1 MTREDIPV
9 AVKRA
14 VGLHSDDSS
23 ICLVDR
29 ALYGQARRHEAG
41 AAKCL
46 LHGADSLPFGRRLP
60 PDSLSHCATLARQV
74 DPRRLLSVGQNDK
87 TFRRQSAGCRRVCG
101 NAFALRI
108 HGRYGRRGQQDA
120 LQHRS
125 RCRPSRSIHYCR
137 DEPRGEKLANQE
149 IALDAG
155 PQLKLYLQELPVLP
169 NEAAGNVAD
178 L

>member
-46 LHGADSLPFGRRLP
+46 LHGADSPKG
-60 PDSLSHCATLARQV
+60 SATRIKDCIKFESEPNL
-74 DPRRLLSVGQNDK
+74 
-87 TFRRQSAGCRRVCG
+87 
-101 NAFALRI
+101 NA
-108 HGRYGRRGQQDA
+108 D
-120 LQHRS
+120 
-125 RCRPSRSIHYCR
+125 
-137 DEPRGEKLANQE
+137 
-149 IALDAG
+149 
-155 PQLKLYLQELPVLP
+155 
-169 NEAAGNVAD
+169 
-178 L
+178 